1 MKKVT
6 KLPQPNDFS
15 CDMYNAEED
24 YFYGKDCM
32 EKVEYRVTCDEGCNH
47 YFCKKHLSVYL
58 EQQKEKIKFSQ
69 VFSCFSYSSFCS
81 YSSFRLTRAFCTA
94 WLSARN

>member
-6 KLPQPNDFS
+6 KLAQPNDFS

-58 EQQKEKIKFSQ
+58 EQQEEKVKFS
-69 VFSCFSYSSFCS
+69 
-81 YSSFRLTRAFCTA
+81 
-94 WLSARN
+94 

>member
-1 MKKVT
+1 
-6 KLPQPNDFS
+6 
-15 CDMYNAEED
+15 MYNAEED

-58 EQQKEKIKFSQ
+58 EQQKEKIKFS
-69 VFSCFSYSSFCS
+69 
-81 YSSFRLTRAFCTA
+81 
-94 WLSARN
+94 